1 MAHAMRQVVGLGGV
15 CMYVRVGGEGR
26 YEGRRRGS
34 GGGGGGGVLQEV
46 VTRPEVDSGLD
57 RRGSV
62 V

>member
-1 MAHAMRQVVGLGGV
+1 
-15 CMYVRVGGEGR
+15 MYVCVGGGGEGR

-34 GGGGGGGVLQEV
+34 GGGGVLQEV

>member
-1 MAHAMRQVVGLGGV
+1 MRQVDGLGGV
-15 CMYVRVGGEGR
+15 CMYVCVGGGGGEGR

-34 GGGGGGGVLQEV
+34 GGGGVLQEV